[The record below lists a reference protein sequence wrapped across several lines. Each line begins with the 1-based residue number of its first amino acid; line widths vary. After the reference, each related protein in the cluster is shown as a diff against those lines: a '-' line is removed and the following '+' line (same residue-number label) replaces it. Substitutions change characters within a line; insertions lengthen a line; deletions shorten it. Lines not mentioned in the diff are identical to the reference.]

1 VGWKGGIA
9 ALIVAAV
16 LALPAMASAS
26 MQLVSAAEQTPTM
39 TFVALHGVN
48 PSAERDRISV
58 SRSGSDVVIADR
70 VGISS
75 FPADCRQLQ
84 PDAVACPSSAYG
96 DISLQTGPGNDR
108 FNSTIPTPTLT
119 LKQILGPN
127 VSVYLNA
134 VLGPGDDVFSGGNA
148 SEFVLGGPGRD
159 RIVGGGGTDLLAGNA
174 GNDRLSAGPGRR
186 DLMVGSKG
194 RDVCIGEPKDL
205 VATCERVRV
214 R

>member
-9 ALIVAAV
+9 PLVVAGV
-16 LALPAMASAS
+16 LALPAMAGAS
-26 MQLVSAAEQTPTM
+26 MQLVSATEQTPTM
-39 TFVALHGVN
+39 TFPALHGLN
-48 PSAERDRISV
+48 PSAEQDLIAV
-58 SRSGSDVVIADR
+58 SRSGSDVVITDR
-70 VGISS
+70 AGISS
-75 FPADCRQLQ
+75 FPANCRQLQ
-84 PDAVACPSSAYG
+84 PGTVACPFSAYG

-108 FNSTIPTPTLT
+108 FNSTIPAPTLT

-134 VLGPGDDVFSGGNA
+134 VLGPGDDVFNGGNA
-148 SEFVLGGPGRD
+148 TDFALGGAGRD
-159 RIVGGGGTDLLAGNA
+159 RLFGGGGTDLLAGNA

-194 RDVCIGEPKDL
+194 RDLCIGEPRDL